1 MSEVARICDIT
12 HFCATFESKW
22 SLLVCLARLL
32 SFKFFFFLYIYFV
45 YSFNVAQNYTRDIA
59 STVLISANRHKEKE
73 KLPWFF

>member
-1 MSEVARICDIT
+1 MVT
-12 HFCATFESKW
+12 V
-22 SLLVCLARLL
+22 SLFSQAAVIQ
-32 SFKFFFFLYIYFV
+32 FFFYIYIYFV

>member
-1 MSEVARICDIT
+1 MVT
-12 HFCATFESKW
+12 V
-22 SLLVCLARLL
+22 SLFSQAAVIQI
-32 SFKFFFFLYIYFV
+32 FFFLYIYFV